1 MFVRI
6 VLALGLALA
15 AGTAAAQAWPAKAVR
30 FVVPFP
36 PGGATDVA
44 ARALADK
51 LAAAFG
57 QQVVVENRAGGGGAI
72 GAAEVARAAPDG
84 YVLLFTA
91 DPMTTQHLVVKALP
105 YDVMRDF
112 VPVTQVT
119 IQPIAIAVHPS
130 VGASTIQEFVALAKA
145 SPGKYSFA
153 HSGTGSGQHMAG
165 ELFKRR
171 AGIDMV
177 DIPYRGGGPAVA
189 DLLGGQVLVGVLGS
203 TPLVPHHKA
212 GRVRILGFTTKERF
226 ALLPEIPTVQEAG
239 FAGFDIS
246 QWLGIFAP
254 AGTPRPIVE
263 RLNAE
268 VNKALQA
275 PDVVEKMNAQGV
287 APAGGG
293 VDEFAAF
300 VRKDY
305 EHWGRVVREAGV
317 RVEEAGPAR

>member
-1 MFVRI
+1 MLVRI
-6 VLALGLALA
+6 AIAAVLALA
-15 AGTAAAQAWPAKAVR
+15 AGAAAAQAWPAKAVR

-165 ELFKRR
+165 ELFKRL
-171 AGIDMV
+171 AGIEMV

-212 GRVRILGFTTKERF
+212 GRVRILAFTTKERF

-254 AGTPRPIVE
+254 AGTPRPIVD
-263 RLNAE
+263 RVQAD
-268 VNKALQA
+268 VAAALKL
-275 PDVVEKMNAQGV
+275 PDVVERLARGAL
-287 APAGGG
+287 APVGSTP
-293 VDEFAAF
+293 EQFAALLKADLD
-300 VRKDY
+300 R
-305 EHWGRVVREAGV
+305 WGSLATAIGLQ
-317 RVEEAGPAR
+317 PQ